1 MNALY
6 PTPEDDTLDLGAL
19 PRSLGFMLRLAQISS
34 FAHFFREF
42 ADCDVKPGEFTV
54 IWVIGLN
61 PGVKQGA
68 LARTLHIKPAHMTK
82 LVQRMVRDG
91 LVLRQIPPEDRRSVR
106 LSLTP
111 AGETHLNRHRAKF
124 MAVHSAERIGLTE
137 TEAAQLLALLNKLT
151 LQEAPECL

>member
-1 MNALY
+1 MNAPFTTLD
-6 PTPEDDTLDLGAL
+6 DDTLDLGDL

-91 LVLRQIPPEDRRSVR
+91 LVRREIPSEDRRSVR

-111 AGETHLNRHRAKF
+111 AGEAHLKRFGPGSDDEARSRR
-124 MAVHSAERIGLTE
+124 VSSRIRRRRCVRPYLRLIRLSA
-137 TEAAQLLALLNKLT
+137 ALMR
-151 LQEAPECL
+151 